1 MSVARAMR
9 ESDLIDRYRG
19 AMLGLSAGDALGTTL
34 EFKRPGTFEPLTN
47 MVGGGPFGLPVGAWT
62 DDTSMALCLAESLI
76 DKQEF
81 DARDQMER
89 YVRWWK
95 EGYLSSTGEFF
106 DIGNAT
112 RSSLQTF
119 LDTGDVYAGDQAP
132 NAAGNGALMRL
143 APIPLA
149 YARNPVDLSI
159 AAARSSRTTHG
170 AMDSVDACRY
180 YAELIAGAV
189 NGATKA
195 ELIGGAPFSLDGP
208 FSVESE
214 RVARV
219 AMGSFREKQ
228 PPEING
234 GGYVIDTLEAALWA
248 LFTTDDFESGALKVV
263 NLGDDADTTGA
274 VYGQLA
280 GALYGVE
287 SIPDGWLEKLVMRDE
302 IENYADQ
309 LLKLSG
315 RLAAR

>member
-1 MSVARAMR
+1 MTTR
-9 ESDLIDRYRG
+9 ERYLGTLI
-19 AMLGLSAGDALGTTL
+19 GLATCDALGTTI
-34 EFKRPGTFEPLTN
+34 EFKRPGTFEPVTEI
-47 MVGGGPFGLPVGAWT
+47 VGGGPFRLPVGAWT

-76 DKQEF
+76 EKQGF
-81 DARDQMER
+81 DAQDQIER

-95 EGYLSSTGEFF
+95 DGYLSSTGEFF

-112 RSSLQTF
+112 RNSLQTY
-119 LDTGDVYAGDQAP
+119 LDTGDEFAGDRSP

-149 YARNPVDLSI
+149 YARNPVDLDI

-170 AMDSVDACRY
+170 ATDSVDACRY
-180 YAELIAGAV
+180 YAGLIAGAL
-189 NGATKA
+189 NGATKD
-195 ELIGGAPFSLDGP
+195 ELIGGEPFSLDGH
-208 FSVESE
+208 FGVESKK
-214 RVARV
+214 VADV
-219 AMGSFREKQ
+219 AAGSFRERQ

-248 LFTTDDFESGALKVV
+248 LYNTDDFESGALKVI

-280 GALYGVE
+280 GALYGIE
-287 SIPDGWLEKLVMRDE
+287 SIPDGWLEKLVMKDE

-309 LLKLSG
+309 LLKLSE
-315 RLAAR
+315 RLASQ